1 MTFSSGAPDM
11 TIPSRS
17 GDDGGLSRTVSLFSE
32 AGESVPRNAGYG

>member
-17 GDDGGLSRTVSLFSE
+17 GDDGGLERTVPLLSE
-32 AGESVPRNAGYG
+32 VGESVPRNAAYG